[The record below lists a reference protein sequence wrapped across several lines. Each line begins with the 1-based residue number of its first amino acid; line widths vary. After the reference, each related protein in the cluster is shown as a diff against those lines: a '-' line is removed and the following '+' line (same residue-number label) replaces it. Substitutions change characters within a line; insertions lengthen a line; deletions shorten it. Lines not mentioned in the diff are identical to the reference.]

1 MNGGD
6 RVERRRRRFA
16 TFVAEPAAPLELGLD
31 RSEAL
36 GALWML
42 AGLVPMKSDADQL
55 KQTALYVTIGFLAGF
70 TERFAQDMFVRS
82 GNGLQGVMGDSP
94 STGPSAGLAP
104 PPGAQPG
111 GAPAA

>member
-42 AGLVPMKSDADQL
+42 AGLVP
-55 KQTALYVTIGFLAGF
+55 TA
-70 TERFAQDMFVRS
+70 RRVREVKGWPDDDS
-82 GNGLQGVMGDSP
+82 LPPGRRRRQGVIARRSRQVASASATAAKP
-94 STGPSAGLAP
+94 SRTAT
-104 PPGAQPG
+104 
-111 GAPAA
+111 